1 LLYDYRQQGER
12 CLLLVPANL
21 TNQWI
26 SLLQDDTDEEGEPY
40 FGLEVDGVHLDV
52 MSISKFQNLS
62 HAEVRDLRD
71 EFEVMLIDEA
81 HRFRNHG
88 KWRPQLDH
96 EDDYKG
102 TRRHANLRLLR
113 GKTMIMLTATPI
125 NNSATD
131 LKNLISLFTGEDEI
145 RNKSGYNF
153 GAFEDYISL
162 SEDRKRIAAGK
173 EQVTDEEQQQLTEQ
187 LQQKSG
193 EISNILNEVMVL
205 RTRNHVKEKIRDD
218 ENLEMSFKP
227 PTVHTRSSTHSH
239 PPISPSTTSCRT

>member
-1 LLYDYRQQGER
+1 
-12 CLLLVPANL
+12 
-21 TNQWI
+21 
-26 SLLQDDTDEEGEPY
+26 
-40 FGLEVDGVHLDV
+40 
-52 MSISKFQNLS
+52 
-62 HAEVRDLRD
+62 
-71 EFEVMLIDEA
+71 
-81 HRFRNHG
+81 
-88 KWRPQLDH
+88 
-96 EDDYKG
+96 
-102 TRRHANLRLLR
+102 
-113 GKTMIMLTATPI
+113 MIMLTATPI

-218 ENLEMSFKP
+218 ENLEMSFKTSNSP
-227 PTVHTRSSTHSH
+227 QGAVHTPT
-239 PPISPSTTSCRT
+239 PPISPSSTTSCRT

>member
-1 LLYDYRQQGER
+1 
-12 CLLLVPANL
+12 
-21 TNQWI
+21 
-26 SLLQDDTDEEGEPY
+26 
-40 FGLEVDGVHLDV
+40 
-52 MSISKFQNLS
+52 
-62 HAEVRDLRD
+62 
-71 EFEVMLIDEA
+71 MLIDEA

-205 RTRNHVKEKIRDD
+205 RTRNHVKRKFG
-218 ENLEMSFKP
+218 MTK
-227 PTVHTRSSTHSH
+227 
-239 PPISPSTTSCRT
+239 TSK